1 MRSHDGILHFSATDL
16 AGHLSCAHLTAMD
29 TAVARG
35 ARDKPKRWDPLLD
48 ILRARGSLH
57 EEAYLD
63 HLSAEGYEIVQIED
77 CGLNRQSADE
87 TAAAMRAGAAIISQ
101 GVLLHERWGG
111 RADILRRIDTP
122 SDLGPWSYEVIDTK
136 LARET
141 KGASILQL
149 CLYADLVAKVQGV
162 VPEYLYVV
170 VPWSDYE
177 PQSYRTSDFF
187 AYYRLVKRSLEAS
200 VATGNETQTYPD
212 PRLHCD
218 ICRWRQHCDFRRRS
232 DDHLCLVAGS
242 TGLQI
247 KELRR
252 RGIDTMEALAAM
264 PLPVPW
270 KPERGAVQTYDRL
283 REQARVQVAGR
294 NSGKPVYEPLQPAPG
309 FGLAR
314 LPAPSAGDVFFDLEG
329 DPYCGE
335 GGLEYLFGWVVLD
348 SRGDPRGDPRG
359 DAHYTPLWAIT
370 REEEKRAF
378 EAIVD
383 FIIERWKQYPDMH
396 IYHYAA
402 YEPSALKRL
411 MGRYATREEDIDRM
425 LRAGLFVDLH
435 GVVRG
440 GIRASVESYS
450 LKDLERFHGFQRDV
464 DLPDA
469 NQALAHVQAC
479 LETSDIEGL
488 TEDSKSTVQGYNR
501 DDCIS
506 TRHLRDWLEAVRA
519 TLIEH
524 GARIDR
530 PTHGEGDPS
539 EAVSE
544 WQQMIDALAARLTDD
559 VPVDIEERTAEQQA
573 RWILANVADWHRRED
588 KSVWWEYFRL
598 SELSADDLL
607 DERGALAGL
616 SHLGMVGGTFAA
628 PIDRYRF
635 PAQETDLREGKNLK
649 SVGGENFGT
658 LETISFD
665 ERTVDIKK
673 RRDTAHLHAPAVFA
687 HDIVNAKVLA
697 HSLVRLGSH
706 VADNGIASDDF
717 QYRAARDLLLRERP
731 RIGGA
736 PLRIDGETTVEAA
749 LRIAPLLQGGVLP
762 IQGPPGAGKTFTGA
776 RMICALVAAGAKVG
790 VTANSHKVIR
800 NLLDEV
806 LRAADERGLGL
817 SAIQKVR
824 EMEQDLLQL
833 RFTKDNK
840 AVFRALNSGVQVAGG
855 TAWLWARP
863 EAENSVDVLFVDEA
877 AQMSLANV
885 LAVSQAGAS
894 LVLLGDPQQL
904 EQPIQ
909 GNHPDGTAVSAL
921 DHILAGHQTIP
932 EDRGLFLE
940 QTWRLHP
947 EISEFTSEMFYEGRL
962 TSRSGFENQSIVSN
976 GPIQGSG
983 LRFIPVE
990 HDGNQSSSP
999 EEAETVS
1006 ALVRQLLG
1014 ETASW
1019 IDRDGNEHPLGLD
1032 DILII
1037 APYNAQVFELQER
1050 IPGARI
1056 GTVDKFQGQEAPVV
1070 IYSMATSTPAE
1081 APHGMEFLYSLNRFN
1096 VATSRAR
1103 CVSVLVANPALFSP
1117 ECRTPRQMQLAN
1129 AFCRYQELSETI
1141 TIW

>member
-1 MRSHDGILHFSATDL
+1 MRSHDGVLHLSATDL
-16 AGHLSCAHLTAMD
+16 AGHLSCAHLTALD
-29 TAVARG
+29 AAVARG
-35 ARDKPKRWDPLLD
+35 KRDKPRFWDPLRD
-48 ILRARGSLH
+48 ILRARGNQH
-57 EEAYLD
+57 EQAYLD
-63 HLSAEGYEIVQIED
+63 NLQDAGYEIVQIGD
-77 CGLNRQSADE
+77 IGLNRKAADE
-87 TAAAMRAGAAIISQ
+87 TAAAMHNGAAIISQ

-122 SDLGPWSYEVIDTK
+122 SELGPWSYEVIDTK

-141 KGASILQL
+141 SGASILQL
-149 CLYADLVAKVQGV
+149 CLYADLVAQVQGV
-162 VPEYLYVV
+162 VPEFIYVV
-170 VPWSDYE
+170 VPWSDFE
-177 PQSYRTSDFF
+177 PQRYRTSDFF

-200 VATGNETQTYPD
+200 VATGDQTQTYPD
-212 PRLHCD
+212 PKLHCD
-218 ICRWRQHCDFRRRS
+218 ICRWRQHCDARRRS

-242 TGLQI
+242 TRLQI

-252 RGIDTMEALAAM
+252 QGIDTVESLAAM
-264 PLPVPW
+264 PLPVQW
-270 KPERGAVQTYDRL
+270 KPERGAVQTYERL
-283 REQARVQVAGR
+283 REQARVQVDGR
-294 NSGKPVYEPLQPAPG
+294 KKGKPVYEPLEPQQD

-314 LPAPSAGDVFFDLEG
+314 LPAPSDGDVFFDLEG

-335 GGLEYLFGWVVLD
+335 GGLEYLFGWVVLR
-348 SRGDPRGDPRG
+348 SPGGSRG
-359 DAHYTPLWAIT
+359 DAHYTPLWALS
-370 REEEKRAF
+370 REQEKRTF
-378 EAIVD
+378 EKFVD
-383 FIIERWKQYPDMH
+383 FIIARWQQYPDMH
-396 IYHYAA
+396 IYHYGA
-402 YEPSALKRL
+402 YEPGALKRL

-425 LRAGLFVDLH
+425 LRAGLFVDLL

-450 LKDLERFHGFQRDV
+450 LKDLEQFHGFERDV
-464 DLPDA
+464 NLPDA

-479 LETSDIEGL
+479 LETDDIEGL
-488 TEDSKSTVQGYNR
+488 TEPSKSAVQEYNR
-501 DDCIS
+501 DDCLS
-506 TRHLRDWLEAVRA
+506 TRHLRDWLEHVRA
-519 TLIEH
+519 KLIAD
-524 GARIDR
+524 GAQIDR
-530 PTHGEGDPS
+530 PALGEGDPS
-539 EAVSE
+539 ETLSE
-544 WQQMIDALAARLTDD
+544 WQQMIDALSGRLSED
-559 VPVDIEERTAEQQA
+559 VPADIEERTVDQQA
-573 RWILANVADWHRRED
+573 MWILAHIADWHRREE

-616 SHLGMVGGTFAA
+616 NFVTTVGGTSVA
-628 PIDRYRF
+628 PIHRYRF
-635 PAQETDLREGKNLK
+635 PPQETDLRDGKNLK
-649 SVGGENFGT
+649 RVGGDDCGT
-658 LETISFD
+658 LDKISFD

-673 RRDTAHLHAPAVFA
+673 RKVAAHLHAPAVFA
-687 HDIVNAKVLA
+687 HDIVPSKVLA
-697 HSLVRLGSH
+697 QSLVRIGTH
-706 VADNGIASDDF
+706 VAGNGIAGEGGR
-717 QYRAARDLLLRERP
+717 YRAARDLLLRERP
-731 RIGGA
+731 RVGGA
-736 PLRIDGETTVEAA
+736 PLRVNGETTVESA

-806 LRAADERGLGL
+806 LSASDKRGLSL
-817 SAIQKVR
+817 FALQKVR
-824 EMEQDLLQL
+824 DMEPDLPRL
-833 RFTKDNK
+833 RCTSSNP
-840 AVFRALNSGVQVAGG
+840 AVFRALDSGCQVVGG

-863 EAENSVDVLFVDEA
+863 EAENSVDVLVVDEA

-909 GNHPDGTAVSAL
+909 GSHPDGTAVSAL

-932 EDRGLFLE
+932 DDRGLFLE
-940 QTWRLHP
+940 RTWRLHP
-947 EISEFTSEMFYEGRL
+947 RITEFTSEMFYEARL
-962 TSRSGFENQSIVSN
+962 TSRSGLENQRIVSS

-983 LRFIPVE
+983 LRFVPVE

-999 EEAETVS
+999 EEAEAVS
-1006 ALVRQLLG
+1006 ALVRRLLDK
-1014 ETASW
+1014 TASW
-1019 IDRDGNEHPLGLD
+1019 IDMDGIEYPLGLE

-1050 IPGARI
+1050 IPHARI

-1070 IYSMATSTPAE
+1070 IYSMATSTPEE

-1103 CVSVLVANPALFSP
+1103 CVSVLVANLALFSP

-1129 AFCRYQELSETI
+1129 AFCRYQELAETI
-1141 TIW
+1141 NL